1 MLKGAETEL
10 VELLA
15 VRLDDSGEDEGG
27 TIKCLFRSSPG
38 AYMAKM
44 DRDGAS
50 DCCCKAWGVELNGVC
65 PAQCMYAGVTA
76 RQRVCICNAPCRFSS
91 KLLGANGIGKHAV

>member
-50 DCCCKAWGVELNGVC
+50 DCCCKA
-65 PAQCMYAGVTA
+65 
-76 RQRVCICNAPCRFSS
+76 
-91 KLLGANGIGKHAV
+91 

>member
-65 PAQCMYAGVTA
+65 PAQCMHAGVTA
-76 RQRVCICNAPCRFSS
+76 RQRDSAFVYVTRRVA
-91 KLLGANGIGKHAV
+91 LAVSFRVRMA